1 MSRFEYFRPTSLA
14 ALLALMT
21 SSFSVNAGPAVFSQ
35 GKLRIPEGAV
45 ITEKAKAYFTDII
58 LVQSDQGD
66 LIITGANAK
75 PLVSVDNI
83 EVLIME
89 SFPLQV
95 SLSVSGFL
103 SVPCVELLGPAVSYT
118 EGLFQVVLAESTM
131 GPAETCIAVIE
142 PFETRVPLEVA
153 GLPAGTYTVDVNG
166 QQAEFTF
173 DMDNEPFQ

>member
-1 MSRFEYFRPTSLA
+1 
-14 ALLALMT
+14 
-21 SSFSVNAGPAVFSQ
+21 
-35 GKLRIPEGAV
+35 
-45 ITEKAKAYFTDII
+45 
-58 LVQSDQGD
+58 
-66 LIITGANAK
+66 
-75 PLVSVDNI
+75 
-83 EVLIME
+83 ME